1 MQGFSLADPT
11 RSVDKPFMHR
21 WVSAFFLVSIA
32 VAVAALVLGR
42 DAGRKPSSAATPE
55 GSGVVLALDASGVA
69 VPVAPLSLPSGAT
82 AEPMAAFTGDLPALP
97 KENPGAG
104 ATLLDGTQPEPLPKT
119 APATVR
125 FGAIL
130 VTYRGAE
137 QADTQTR
144 TREAALDQA
153 KKLAEAAQTD
163 FVEAGKR
170 GDVFLGDAGVI
181 PQGFLEPAPQHV
193 LFGLEVGGVGGPVD
207 SPRGFY
213 VFKRLE

>member
-1 MQGFSLADPT
+1 
-11 RSVDKPFMHR
+11 MHR

-32 VAVAALVLGR
+32 AAVAALVLGR
-42 DAGRKPSSAATPE
+42 GDAVNAVKPASAAPE
-55 GSGVVLALDASGVA
+55 GAAVLALDASGVA
-69 VPVAPLSLPSGAT
+69 LPVSPLSLTGAPSVA
-82 AEPMAAFTGDLPALP
+82 PMQAFTGDLPALP

-104 ATLLDGTQPEPLPKT
+104 ATLLDGTPPEPLAKT
-119 APATVR
+119 APAQVR

-130 VTYRGAE
+130 VNYRGAE

-144 TREAALDQA
+144 TREQALEIA
-153 KKLAEAAQTD
+153 KKLAESAQTD
-163 FVEAGKR
+163 FIEAGKR

-181 PQGFLEPAPQHV
+181 PQGFLEPAPQHI
-193 LFGLEVGGVGGPVD
+193 LFNLEPGAVGGPVD